1 MKEDSF
7 ENQWKDALEDATYT
21 PPPEIWDRVEAELE
35 KKKRPGFLIWKNPF
49 LLSGVAAALLLVL
62 GTLFLFNN
70 NVNSEAVSKSEPV
83 NEPGV
88 ASSEDKSRTENKT
101 KKKDTQSISSAVV
114 EKTLAKSDLV
124 ENSKIASAHLSK
136 INVNSVDKDI
146 LRGTSAVEIQDKSS
160 LVEDKSLRG
169 TTSREVLSEMKN
181 ELAEKSDS
189 PLFSDVKATFD
200 RLDGIQ
206 IVALNNSFQKPASKI
221 DISVLGNNETAKKE
235 KNGWFGVL
243 ASNAPF
249 NPNFS
254 TPSLQQQAT
263 AAIMKSDDTFYQSGA
278 TGGSDFPSMPTGSYT
293 NTNRRDPSSNFRIG
307 SALSYGLGFGK
318 KIKKRLAI
326 ESGVR
331 FTTAQ
336 TSHVYNVYAV
346 DKKTGGFNSFS
357 LANYA
362 LSNDLKNSDVLIS
375 VNGSSQITYNFLS
388 IPILL
393 NYNLINLGRFNVNA
407 IGGLSSEILLSG
419 NVAHPKDVNQSFNAG
434 NSNFKAF
441 NIAGLGGVR
450 LSYALTKQLDVNLG
464 STYQHFLNSGIE
476 SSTSASFRPSMLGLN
491 MGISVRR

>member
-7 ENQWKDALEDATYT
+7 ENQWKDALEDATYA

-35 KKKRPGFLIWKNPF
+35 KKKRSGFLIWKNPF
-49 LLSGVAAALLLVL
+49 LLSGVAAALALVL

-70 NVNSEAVSKSEPV
+70 SSNIEGVSK
-83 NEPGV
+83 NEQV
-88 ASSEDKSRTENKT
+88 KERSVTSSEEGNSTENEIRKEA
-101 KKKDTQSISSAVV
+101 QPASSAVDG
-114 EKTLAKSDLV
+114 KNLAKSDLAGRD
-124 ENSKIASAHLSK
+124 KIASAHLKESYVTIK
-136 INVNSVDKDI
+136 EDPSRI
-146 LRGTSAVEIQDKSS
+146 TSAGETQEKKASVE
-160 LVEDKSLRG
+160 EKSLSIV
-169 TTSREVLSEMKN
+169 TSGEVVAEMKD
-181 ELAEKSDS
+181 EVAESNLT
-189 PLFSDVKATFD
+189 PLFSEGKLSFD

-206 IVALNNSFQKPASKI
+206 IAALNNSFQKPANKI
-221 DISVLGNNETAKKE
+221 DISVLGINETVKKE
-235 KNGWFGVL
+235 RNGWFGVL

-254 TPSLQQQAT
+254 TPSLHQQAN
-263 AAIMKSDDTFYQSGA
+263 AAIMKSGDTFYQSGA
-278 TGGSDFPSMPTGSYT
+278 LGSSGQPSNPTGSYT
-293 NTNRRDPSSNFRIG
+293 NTNRRDPSSNFKIG

-346 DKKTGGFNSFS
+346 DKKTGDFNSYS

-407 IGGLSSEILLSG
+407 VGGLSSEILLSG

>member
-7 ENQWKDALEDATYT
+7 ENQWKDALEDATYA
-21 PPPEIWDRVEAELE
+21 PPPEIWDRVEAELK
-35 KKKRPGFLIWKNPF
+35 KKKRSGFLIWKNPF
-49 LLSGVAAALLLVL
+49 LLSGVAAALALVL

-70 NVNSEAVSKSEPV
+70 SSNIEGVSK
-83 NEPGV
+83 NEQV
-88 ASSEDKSRTENKT
+88 KERSVTSSEEENSTENVI
-101 KKKDTQSISSAVV
+101 KKDAQPASSAVAG
-114 EKTLAKSDLV
+114 KNLAKSDLAGRD
-124 ENSKIASAHLSK
+124 KIASAHLKESYVTSTEDLSRIASAGETQEK
-136 INVNSVDKDI
+136 NS
-146 LRGTSAVEIQDKSS
+146 S
-160 LVEDKSLRG
+160 VEDKSLSRRM
-169 TTSREVLSEMKN
+169 TSGDVVAEMKD
-181 ELAEKSDS
+181 EVAENNLT
-189 PLFSDVKATFD
+189 PLFSEGKLSFD

-206 IVALNNSFQKPASKI
+206 IAALNNSFQKPTNKI
-221 DISVLGNNETAKKE
+221 DISVLGGNETVKKE
-235 KNGWFGVL
+235 RSGWFGVL

-254 TPSLQQQAT
+254 TPSLHQQAN
-263 AAIMKSDDTFYQSGA
+263 AAIMKSEDTFYQSGVA
-278 TGGSDFPSMPTGSYT
+278 GSNGQPLEPTGSYT
-293 NTNRRDPSSNFRIG
+293 NTNRRDPSSNFKIG
-307 SALSYGLGFGK
+307 SALSYGVGFGK
-318 KIKKRLAI
+318 RIKKRLAI

-346 DKKTGGFNSFS
+346 DKKTGNFS
-357 LANYA
+357 SYLLANYA

-407 IGGLSSEILLSG
+407 VGGLSSEILLSG
-419 NVAHPKDVNQSFNAG
+419 NVAHPKDVDQSFNAG

>member
-7 ENQWKDALEDATYT
+7 ENQWKDALEDATYA

-35 KKKRPGFLIWKNPF
+35 KKKRPGVLIWKNPF

-70 NVNSEAVSKSEPV
+70 NANSEAVSKSEPV

-101 KKKDTQSISSAVV
+101 EKDAQSISSAVA

-124 ENSKIASAHLSK
+124 DKSKIASAHLSK

-146 LRGTSAVEIQDKSS
+146 LRGTSAVEVQEKSS
-160 LVEDKSLRG
+160 LVEEKSLDR
-169 TTSREVLSEMKN
+169 TASQEVFSEMKN
-181 ELAEKSDS
+181 ELAEKSSS

-206 IVALNNSFQKPASKI
+206 IAALNNSFQKPANKI

-254 TPSLQQQAT
+254 TPALHQQAN
-263 AAIMKSDDTFYQSGA
+263 AAIMKSEDTFYQSA
-278 TGGSDFPSMPTGSYT
+278 AGGNGQPSGPTGSYT
-293 NTNRRDPSSNFRIG
+293 NTNRRDPSSNFKIG

-346 DKKTGGFNSFS
+346 DKKTGDFNSYS